1 MTQSRLDELKDKI
14 KSDTIVLSEIAELCS
29 ETLETVSKHSKD
41 IKSKLSNIENQLEL
55 LKKEIQEMNEKSN
68 LGFGVILDDEED

>member
-1 MTQSRLDELKDKI
+1 
-14 KSDTIVLSEIAELCS
+14 
-29 ETLETVSKHSKD
+29 VSKHSKD
-41 IKSKLSNIENQLEL
+41 IKSKLSNIENQLDI